1 MYLMT
6 CSFWLT
12 RLRNVREKY
21 LLCFFVAPSLPTPP
35 TPLPFPSRN
44 LQPPACWPA
53 WSLYTLFHADE
64 RIISSA
70 TFFPSS
76 SPISIAAASWRHWG
90 NASVSQ
96 TRN

>member
-35 TPLPFPSRN
+35 PLSNSPLKSAPTC
-44 LQPPACWPA
+44 LLACLVIVYPV
-53 WSLYTLFHADE
+53 
-64 RIISSA
+64 
-70 TFFPSS
+70 PC
-76 SPISIAAASWRHWG
+76 
-90 NASVSQ
+90 
-96 TRN
+96 